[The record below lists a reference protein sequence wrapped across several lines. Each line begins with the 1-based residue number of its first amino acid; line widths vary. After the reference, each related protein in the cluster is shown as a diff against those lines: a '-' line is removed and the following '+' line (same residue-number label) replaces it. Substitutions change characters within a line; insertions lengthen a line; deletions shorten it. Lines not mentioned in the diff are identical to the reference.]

1 MSHNVVLCGVNLE
14 LQAFLNSAP
23 DVEDWS
29 AYLSDSISHSE
40 RDYGKFG
47 KVPVYVSQAGRRRGI
62 KRKSSGLQEKH
73 HRT

>member
-1 MSHNVVLCGVNLE
+1 MSNNEILWGVNLE
-14 LQAFLNSAP
+14 LQAFLNSAL
-23 DVEDWS
+23 DAEDWS

-47 KVPVYVSQAGRRRGI
+47 KVPVYVPQAGRRRGM
-62 KRKSSGLQEKH
+62 KRKSSGLRGKQ